1 MKRKNQVYFESR
13 VDLEEKIAAKEKETN
28 EIRNKEDD
36 AKMQTKILE
45 NIIMRMKKDQIF
57 YKQYG
62 RIKDQLVKQ
71 KAKEIK
77 FLDENLIHEDEKLH
91 KLSTSLE
98 GCK

>member
-13 VDLEEKIAAKEKETN
+13 NDLEAKIAAKEKETN
-28 EIRNKEDD
+28 EIRSKEDD

-62 RIKDQLVKQ
+62 RIKDEQLKQ
-71 KAKEIK
+71 KAKDIK
-77 FLDENLIHEDEKLH
+77 LLD
-91 KLSTSLE
+91 
-98 GCK
+98 